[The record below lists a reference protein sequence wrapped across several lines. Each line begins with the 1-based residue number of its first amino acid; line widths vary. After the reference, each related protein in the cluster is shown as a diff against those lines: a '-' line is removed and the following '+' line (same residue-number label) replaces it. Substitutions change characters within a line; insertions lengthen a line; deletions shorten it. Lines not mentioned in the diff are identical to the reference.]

1 MDIRNI
7 IIIILFIIASIAII
21 HLIVIKK
28 ELKRIAKKVNTV
40 KNNNSNNLIN
50 SQVSLKE
57 VNQLISE
64 INILLKETKK
74 VKSSYEAKTTQLKKM
89 ITNISHDLRTPL
101 TSAYGYVEM
110 ILTSDLSE
118 EEKQSELHIIKER
131 LTRLE
136 ELLNSFFEFSK
147 LTSGDKTIE
156 LEEINLNSILEECII
171 HYYEDY
177 KKLDREII
185 LDSKISK
192 IKILSNKEMLTRVF
206 DNLIGNSYK
215 HSNSNLN
222 IKVEEKDKIEIT
234 FSNKLENQ
242 NLDINHIFDEFYT
255 VDISRTK
262 KNTGLGLAI
271 AKEFIENLEGTIQAK
286 KKKDNLEI
294 IINLPNNLTKS

>member
-64 INILLKETKK
+64 INVLLKEIKN
-74 VKSSYEAKTTQLKKM
+74 VKSNYETKTMQLKKM
-89 ITNISHDLRTPL
+89 IINISHDLRTPL

-110 ILTSDLSE
+110 ILSSDLSE
-118 EEKQSELHIIKER
+118 EEKQSEVQIIKER

-147 LTSGDKTIE
+147 ITSNNRKIE
-156 LEEINLNSILEECII
+156 LEEVNLNNILEECII
-171 HYYEDY
+171 HYYDDY
-177 KKLDREII
+177 KKMDRAII

-192 IKILSNKEMLTRVF
+192 CKILSNKEMLTRVF

-222 IKVEEKDKIEIT
+222 IQVEEKDKIEIT

-286 KKKDNLEI
+286 EKKDNLEVI
-294 IINLPNNLTKS
+294 IKLPNNLTKS

>member
-50 SQVSLKE
+50 SQISLKE
-57 VNQLISE
+57 VNQLIKE

-110 ILTSDLSE
+110 IVTSDLSE
-118 EEKQSELHIIKER
+118 EEKQSG
-131 LTRLE
+131 LE

-222 IKVEEKDKIEIT
+222 IKVEEKENIEII

-262 KNTGLGLAI
+262 NNTGLGLAI

-286 KKKDNLEI
+286 EKKDNLEVI
-294 IINLPNNLTKS
+294 IKLPNNLTKS